1 MVFNHLKFVAVSL
14 KNMFLVKLSDRGSNL
29 RGKEEQSWVHFCD
42 FLDECEGK
50 FFPFIAALS
59 VLCTV

>member
-1 MVFNHLKFVAVSL
+1 MFV
-14 KNMFLVKLSDRGSNL
+14 VKLSDRGSNL